1 MKELNCKDV
10 GFDCEG
16 VIHGDSEEEVMAQA
30 AVHAREAHGLESID
44 EETTRAIR
52 AQIHDAA

>member
-16 VIHGDSEEEVMAQA
+16 VIQGESEEDVMAKA
-30 AVHAREAHGLESID
+30 AVHARDVHGLATID
-44 EETTRAIR
+44 DETASAIR